1 MINRVGKMLQ
11 ITMDIIKKVA
21 IRNRNWFLLSSFILA
36 LASCQPE
43 QPKFEGVW
51 VGAAVEAD
59 KEIYQPLSFLLI
71 AKEDGQ
77 YNSYPIQNP
86 DSNWKSWEYK
96 KKILRLD
103 THKYIFPEV
112 EIGEDDFVINRPYKI
127 FFHRMNKTVEQS
139 TAEVAQLLNNHSW
152 KSNYDEVQFVN
163 EDEVRIR
170 SLQGGAVKSCWSLH
184 QDQGLLFLIKQGNQV
199 SCEKFQR
206 FTEVITEVSS
216 NSFTVE
222 RWEESGWKT
231 IEYIKIEAELFDLN
245 DFQLCNPYL
254 IRSNARHRY
263 YYQNTF
269 YKGGIYKINKLINAF
284 YKAPEGSKESGLIKV
299 EFVVNCQGLPG
310 KFSVLE
316 MNEDYEETSFSLAI
330 SSQLLAFTKT
340 LKDWNA
346 GRNDKNE
353 AVDTYR
359 FLIYRIENGKVVEIY
374 P

>member
-316 MNEDYEETSFSLAI
+316 MNEDYEETSFSQAI